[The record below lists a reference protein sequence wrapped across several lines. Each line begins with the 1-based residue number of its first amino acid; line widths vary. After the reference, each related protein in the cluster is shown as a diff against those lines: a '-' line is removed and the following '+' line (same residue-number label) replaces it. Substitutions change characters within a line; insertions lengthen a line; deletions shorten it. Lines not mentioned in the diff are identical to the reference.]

1 MATPTAEEAV
11 KIVCARLSDNDWDE
25 VADYITEY
33 ALGRLRRFGK
43 EDIRGE
49 TAVDFA
55 YHAIEAFLYCD
66 WNWNNA
72 PADLGTM
79 PKHKLKGYVISFM
92 IVSIRRDMWAKG
104 TRKFGTTPKLLE
116 GDDVDPD
123 ITRAIAELAS
133 MQVPVERRAAIRL
146 LQAFFIDDPLAQD
159 LIAIIIEENAT
170 TPTDMRVAYNERH
183 PDSPLDEDNREI
195 YNALKRMRRKL
206 RN

>member
-1 MATPTAEEAV
+1 MATITAEEAV
-11 KIVCARLSDNDWDE
+11 KTVCARLSDNDWEE

-33 ALGRLRRFGK
+33 AIGRLRRFGK
-43 EDIRGE
+43 KDIRGE
-49 TAVDFA
+49 MAVDFA
-55 YHAIEAFLYCD
+55 YRAIEAFLSGD

-72 PADLGTM
+72 PAAIKTM
-79 PKHKLKGYVISFM
+79 PPHKLKRYLISFM

-123 ITRAIAELAS
+123 TTRAIAELSS
-133 MQVPVERRAAIRL
+133 MQVPVERHAAIHL
-146 LQAFFIDDPLAQD
+146 LQAFFIGDPIAQE
-159 LIAIIIEENAT
+159 LIAVIVEENAD

-195 YNALKRMRRKL
+195 YNALKRMRRKF